1 MERIDLHVHT
11 LASDGSD
18 APETVVRK
26 AAAAGL
32 RAVAITDHD
41 TFAGL
46 PEALAAGTARGIEVV
61 PGVELS
67 TVWGGEEVHLLGYY
81 MDTDNAALRALMTRA
96 TDERNARNETMVQRL
111 HDAGYPITMAELHA
125 AFPGQTVLGR
135 PHIAALLV
143 QRGCIPTVSDGM
155 RGLLPGQ
162 ALLCPALQH
171 SARGFRPRAA
181 RGGRRAGRGASV
193 QVPL

>member
-41 TFAGL
+41 SFSGL
-46 PEALAAGTARGIEVV
+46 PAALAAGKTHGVEVV

-111 HDAGYPITMAELHA
+111 HDAGYPITMAELRA

-135 PHIAALLV
+135 PLHPHGVRRDARSA
-143 QRGCIPTVSDGM
+143 RS
-155 RGLLPGQ
+155 GQ
-162 ALLCPALQH
+162 ALLCSALQH
-171 SARGFRPRAA
+171 PARGFRARAA
-181 RGGRRAGRGASV
+181 RGGRRSGRGASV

>member
-46 PEALAAGTARGIEVV
+46 PEALAAGTARGRAESTT
-61 PGVELS
+61 LS
-67 TVWGGEEVHLLGYY
+67 LSS
-81 MDTDNAALRALMTRA
+81 RR
-96 TDERNARNETMVQRL
+96 RRIRL
-111 HDAGYPITMAELHA
+111 
-125 AFPGQTVLGR
+125 
-135 PHIAALLV
+135 
-143 QRGCIPTVSDGM
+143 C
-155 RGLLPGQ
+155 
-162 ALLCPALQH
+162 
-171 SARGFRPRAA
+171 
-181 RGGRRAGRGASV
+181 
-193 QVPL
+193 

>member
-67 TVWGGEEVHLLGYY
+67 TVWGGEGGAPARLLYGHGQRRCAHL
-81 MDTDNAALRALMTRA
+81 
-96 TDERNARNETMVQRL
+96 
-111 HDAGYPITMAELHA
+111 
-125 AFPGQTVLGR
+125 
-135 PHIAALLV
+135 
-143 QRGCIPTVSDGM
+143 
-155 RGLLPGQ
+155 
-162 ALLCPALQH
+162 
-171 SARGFRPRAA
+171 
-181 RGGRRAGRGASV
+181 
-193 QVPL
+193 

>member
-46 PEALAAGTARGIEVV
+46 PKALAAGTACGIEVV
-61 PGVELS
+61 PGL
-67 TVWGGEEVHLLGYY
+67 
-81 MDTDNAALRALMTRA
+81 
-96 TDERNARNETMVQRL
+96 
-111 HDAGYPITMAELHA
+111 
-125 AFPGQTVLGR
+125 
-135 PHIAALLV
+135 
-143 QRGCIPTVSDGM
+143 
-155 RGLLPGQ
+155 
-162 ALLCPALQH
+162 
-171 SARGFRPRAA
+171 
-181 RGGRRAGRGASV
+181 
-193 QVPL
+193 

>member
-46 PEALAAGTARGIEVV
+46 PEALAAGTACGIEVV
-61 PGVELS
+61 PGV
-67 TVWGGEEVHLLGYY
+67 
-81 MDTDNAALRALMTRA
+81 
-96 TDERNARNETMVQRL
+96 
-111 HDAGYPITMAELHA
+111 AEKEIGKDL
-125 AFPGQTVLGR
+125 
-135 PHIAALLV
+135 
-143 QRGCIPTVSDGM
+143 TVST
-155 RGLLPGQ
+155 LIAQ
-162 ALLCPALQH
+162 NI
-171 SARGFRPRAA
+171 
-181 RGGRRAGRGASV
+181 SV
-193 QVPL
+193 TCHKQKTAYS